1 MQIKPNDIMQ
11 LTIDNFAGVQV
22 ETTVVESTDKKA
34 ELTHEPQL
42 PIVQK
47 SLMETLPKPPNL

>member
-1 MQIKPNDIMQ
+1 MQ

-47 SLMETLPKPPNL
+47 SLTETLPKPPNLLLSYDY